1 MRGVEVVVVGW
12 KIEAGKSGVGWGA
25 GVGVY
30 GNGKFAGKNNKPA
43 SCSSGRLSGSI

>member
-1 MRGVEVVVVGW
+1 MRGVELVVVGW
-12 KIEAGKSGVGWGA
+12 KIEAGKSGVGWSA
-25 GVGVY
+25 GVD